1 VSRTC
6 YATVFFHFLTILTWN
21 SIESSDSVEDGVIVT
36 NTGSMTLTFKGDEE
50 LKLEPGETKAL
61 TTSKAEYY
69 VTCLVASDAVG
80 HKQSNSAYTNTQMEV
95 TIATIAY
102 QSSDR
107 WRVTEGVTVKGAKFS
122 SDVPM
127 KDE

>member
-1 VSRTC
+1 M
-6 YATVFFHFLTILTWN
+6 LTRN
-21 SIESSDSVEDGVIVT
+21 SIESSDSVEESVIVT
-36 NTGSMTLTFKGDEE
+36 NTGSMTLTFKGDKA

-61 TTSKAEYY
+61 KTSREEYY
-69 VTCLVASDAVG
+69 VTCLVDAVG
-80 HKQSNSAYTNTQMEV
+80 HKRSNSAYTNTQMEV

-107 WRVTEGVTVKGAKFS
+107 WRVTEGETVKGAKFS